1 MYWAE
6 ALANQDKDID
16 LKNKFSLIFERFILN
31 EDKILNELDYAQ
43 GTPVD
48 LNGYYLV
55 DDKLV
60 FEQMRPSETFN
71 SIINNIIPLVYKC
84 I

>member
-1 MYWAE
+1 
-6 ALANQDKDID
+6 
-16 LKNKFSLIFERFILN
+16 ERFILN

>member
-1 MYWAE
+1 MKKTYTFLLE
-6 ALANQDKDID
+6 
-16 LKNKFSLIFERFILN
+16 ILN
-31 EDKILNELDYAQ
+31 KAIKLGLTFLCLGVIIQ
-43 GTPVD
+43 
-48 LNGYYLV
+48 LLV